1 MALSKI
7 DAANFLTGTI
17 PQGNVANASL
27 GAVTALPGAIATGK
41 VLQYKYASTASPV
54 TVSSNTFVDAGITAS
69 ITPTSASNTIYID
82 VNCPDNR
89 VWGGNTNMNI
99 KVYRQI
105 NGGGYSALGFIAA
118 GFGYTGNTNMTTA
131 GVSGVMADTS
141 HNTTNQVD
149 YKIYIN
155 SGQNVAQA
163 KLNVDGQSTTS
174 IIAYEVTT

>member
-17 PQGNVANASL
+17 PSGNIATASL
-27 GAVTALPGAIATGK
+27 AAAATGK

-54 TVSSNTFVDAGITAS
+54 TVSSNTFVDVGITAS

-89 VWGGNTNMNI
+89 VWGGNTNMNV

>member
-1 MALSKI
+1 
-7 DAANFLTGTI
+7 
-17 PQGNVANASL
+17 
-27 GAVTALPGAIATGK
+27 
-41 VLQYKYASTASPV
+41 
-54 TVSSNTFVDAGITAS
+54 
-69 ITPTSASNTIYID
+69 
-82 VNCPDNR
+82 
-89 VWGGNTNMNI
+89 
-99 KVYRQI
+99 
-105 NGGGYSALGFIAA
+105 
-118 GFGYTGNTNMTTA
+118 MTTA